1 MKRQKDDKVSL
12 MILRGL
18 IILLLLL
25 FVAPD
30 FAVAARTVRVGIF
43 DNLPMAAWDRESGQA
58 RGIFPEL
65 LEEIARREDWLLEY
79 RPGTFTDCFA
89 WLEEGAV
96 DLVTGV
102 GYSEERDWLYNFSRE
117 SVLSNWGQ
125 LLTRPGAKIDSFL
138 DLQGKTVA
146 IVPSSI
152 FATGPNGLR
161 ELARRLEIEVKFLE
175 VADMSELLPAVIDGR
190 ADVALANRFFLDRLA
205 GDYRLKKSPVLVSPI
220 ELRFVF
226 SLDADESLRHAV
238 DRHLAALK
246 AEPDS
251 LYYRS
256 LAHWIKEDSVVTLPA
271 WLLPTAFGAAGLLVL
286 LAGFALATRFQ
297 VRRKTQE
304 LVLRGEELQ
313 REITERQR
321 AEIAAQG
328 HMIRYRGLF
337 EGAAVSIWD
346 EDLRGVRRAL
356 SALRAEGIADLRAF
370 LAEHPEKILALAGEI
385 QVNDVN
391 EASLRIFRASGK
403 KELIAAL
410 SQTFVEESLPV
421 LAEAL
426 CALWA
431 GAEGFSAEVAMRAL
445 DGTRLTTF
453 ISLPIPHDEE
463 AWSQVSV
470 SILDLTDYQETRKT
484 LRQLER
490 RHQTLV
496 EHSPVGIFY
505 ADRWGK
511 CSYINRR
518 GLAMLG
524 MVQESALGDGW
535 LAAVH
540 YEDRPRVEEAWRRA
554 CEACFP
560 FKEDFRFD
568 RGNGS
573 LAWVMG
579 EAVPER
585 DEAGETIGYIGT
597 LAEITDRIAV
607 EESLRRNE
615 ERLQYIAHHDQ
626 VTGLPNRVLFHSHL
640 RRAIAEV
647 QRSGRMAAILF
658 LDLDRF
664 KTINDSLGHEIGDQV
679 LREVSARLS
688 ACIRKSD
695 LVARFGGDE
704 FVILLEDL
712 RELKDI
718 AHIAEKILRSLPPPI
733 AIPPHVLH
741 VTTSIGIALVPAD
754 GEDVD
759 GLMKAAD
766 VAMYRAKEQGRN
778 NFQFYT
784 PDMNFRA
791 GELLMLETELR
802 KAIDEDQLVLHY
814 QPQVHMASGALV
826 GMEALVRWRHPEQGM
841 VSPGD
846 FIPLAEDSG
855 LILPIGVWVLRTAC
869 AQNRAWQEMGL
880 PPIRVS
886 VNISARQFR
895 QIELVRTVER
905 ILAETGLDP
914 AWLELEITESS
925 IMYDIEAVI
934 QILQELNAMGVRLAI
949 DDFGTGYSSL
959 SYLKRLPVSTLKIDQ
974 SFVRDITTDHND
986 AAIATSVIALARS
999 MGLEVIAEGVEA
1011 PEQMAFLQQ
1020 RGCYRGQGYYFSRP
1034 LAVEEF
1040 TAWYRRAVVK
1050 SEELSAVEG

>member
-1 MKRQKDDKVSL
+1 

-18 IILLLLL
+18 ILLLLL

-30 FAVAARTVRVGIF
+30 FAAAARTVYVGIF
-43 DNLPMAAWDRESGQA
+43 DNLPMAAWDRESRQA

-65 LEEIARREDWLLEY
+65 LEEIARREDWRLEY
-79 RPGTFTDCFA
+79 RPGTFSDCFA
-89 WLEEGAV
+89 WLREGSV
-96 DLVTGV
+96 DLVTGI

-125 LLTRPGAKIDSFL
+125 LLARPGIRIDSIL
-138 DLQGKTVA
+138 DLRGKTVA

-161 ELARRLEIEVKFLE
+161 DLARKLEVEVDFLE
-175 VADMSELLPAVIDGR
+175 VADMSELLPAVLDDR
-190 ADVALANRFFLDRLA
+190 ADAALANRFFLDRLA
-205 GDYRLKKSPVLVSPI
+205 GDYRLRKSPVLVSPI

-226 SLDADESLRHAV
+226 SLDADESLRGTV
-238 DRHLAALK
+238 DRHLTALK

-256 LAHWIKEDSVVTLPA
+256 LARWIKEDPVPTLPV
-271 WLLPTAFGAAGLLVL
+271 WLLPTAVGTAGVLVL

-304 LVLRGEELQ
+304 LVLRGEEL
-313 REITERQR
+313 RSEIAERQR
-321 AEIAAQG
+321 AELAAQG
-328 HMIRYRGLF
+328 HMARYRGLF
-337 EGAAVSIWD
+337 EGAAISIWD
-346 EDLRGVRRAL
+346 EDLRDVRRSLA
-356 SALRAEGIADLRAF
+356 ALRAEGVVDLRAF
-370 LAEHPEKILALAGEI
+370 LAEHPEKILEMAGAI
-385 QVNDVN
+385 CVNDVN
-391 EASLRIFRASGK
+391 EASLRIFRAPGK
-403 KELIAAL
+403 EELIAAL
-410 SQTFVEESLPV
+410 PRTFAEESLPV
-421 LAEAL
+421 VAEAL
-426 CALWA
+426 CAMWR
-431 GAEGFSAEVAMRAL
+431 GAESFSGEVSLRAL
-445 DGTRLTTF
+445 DGKSLATF
-453 ISLPIPHDEE
+453 ISLPIPRSEE
-463 AWSQVSV
+463 GWSQVPV

-505 ADRWGK
+505 ADQRGK

-518 GLAMLG
+518 GLDMLG
-524 MVQESALGDGW
+524 MSQESALGDGW

-540 YEDRPRVEEAWRRA
+540 YEDRPRVEAGWRLA
-554 CEACFP
+554 CEARFP

-585 DEAGETIGYIGT
+585 DEAGEAVGYIGT

-640 RRAIAEV
+640 RRAIAET

-679 LREVSARLS
+679 LREVSARLG
-688 ACIRKSD
+688 ACTRKSD

-704 FVILLEDL
+704 FVILLESL

-718 AHIAEKILRSLPPPI
+718 AHIAEKILHSLPPPI

-754 GEDVD
+754 GEDAD

-791 GELLMLETELR
+791 GELLTMETELR
-802 KAIDEDQLVLHY
+802 RAIDEEQLVLHY

-826 GMEALVRWRHPEQGM
+826 GMEALVRWRHPAQGM

-855 LILPIGVWVLRTAC
+855 LILPIGAWVLRTAC
-869 AQNRAWQEMGL
+869 AQNRAWQKMGL

-895 QIELVRTVER
+895 QIELVRTVAR
-905 ILAETGLDP
+905 ILEETGLDP
-914 AWLELEITESS
+914 DWLELEITESS
-925 IMYDIEAVI
+925 IMYDIDAVI
-934 QILQELNAMGVRLAI
+934 RILQELTAMGVRLAI

-986 AAIATSVIALARS
+986 AAIATSVIALARN
-999 MGLEVIAEGVEA
+999 MGLEVIAEGVESA
-1011 PEQMAFLQQ
+1011 EQMAFLQGQ
-1020 RGCYRGQGYYFSRP
+1020 GCYRGQGYYFSRP

-1040 TAWYRRAVVK
+1040 TSWYRRAVVK
-1050 SEELSAVEG
+1050 PEGRGGEEGK

>member
-1 MKRQKDDKVSL
+1 

-190 ADVALANRFFLDRLA
+190 VDVALANRFFLDRLA

-271 WLLPTAFGAAGLLVL
+271 WLLPTAVGIAGLLVL

-391 EASLRIFRASGK
+391 EASLRIFRAPGK

-640 RRAIAEV
+640 RRAIAEA

-814 QPQVHMASGALV
+814 QPQVHMASGTLV

-1020 RGCYRGQGYYFSRP
+1020 KGCYRGQGYYFSRP

>member
-1 MKRQKDDKVSL
+1 
-12 MILRGL
+12 MILRGF
-18 IILLLLL
+18 ILLLLF

-30 FAVAARTVRVGIF
+30 FAEAARAVRVGIF

-65 LEEIARREDWLLEY
+65 LEEIARREDWRLEY
-79 RPGTFTDCFA
+79 RPGTFSECFA
-89 WLEEGAV
+89 WLDEGTV
-96 DLVTGV
+96 DVVTGV
-102 GYSEERDWLYNFSRE
+102 GYSDERDWIYDFSRE
-117 SVLSNWGQ
+117 TVLSNWGQ
-125 LLTRPGAKIDSFL
+125 LLAKPGVRIESIL

-161 ELARRLEIEVKFLE
+161 ELAKRLEVEVNFLE
-175 VADMSELLPAVIDGR
+175 VADMSEILPAVLDGR

-226 SLDADESLRHAV
+226 SLDADESLRGTV
-238 DRHLAALK
+238 DRHLVALK

-251 LYYRS
+251 FYYRS
-256 LAHWIKEDSVVTLPA
+256 LARWIKEEPTATLPA
-271 WLLPTAFGAAGLLVL
+271 WLLPTAVGTAGLLVL

-297 VRRKTQE
+297 VRRKTRE
-304 LVLRGEELQ
+304 LVQRGEELQ
-313 REITERQR
+313 REIAERQR

-328 HMIRYRGLF
+328 HMARYRGLF

-356 SALRAEGIADLRAF
+356 AALRAEGVADLRAF
-370 LAEHPEKILALAGEI
+370 LAENPEKILELAGEI
-385 QVNDVN
+385 HVNDVN
-391 EASLRIFRASGK
+391 EASLGIFRAPGK

-410 SQTFVEESLPV
+410 PRTFVEESLSV
-421 LAEAL
+421 MAESLCAMWEGADSFSGEVTL
-426 CALWA
+426 CAL
-431 GAEGFSAEVAMRAL
+431 
-445 DGTRLTTF
+445 DGKRLSTF
-453 ISLPIPHDEE
+453 ISLPIPQSEE
-463 AWSQVSV
+463 AWSQVPV

-484 LRQLER
+484 LQQLER

-505 ADRWGK
+505 ADQLGK

-518 GLAMLG
+518 GLDMLG
-524 MVQESALGDGW
+524 MPRELALGEGW

-540 YEDRPRVEEAWRRA
+540 YEDRPRVESAWRHA
-554 CEACFP
+554 CEVFFP

-597 LAEITDRIAV
+597 LSEITDRIAV

-640 RRAIAEV
+640 RRAIAET

-688 ACIRKSD
+688 ACVRKSD

-704 FVILLEDL
+704 FVILLENL

-718 AHIAEKILRSLPPPI
+718 AHIAEKILHSLPPPI

-802 KAIDEDQLVLHY
+802 KALDEEQLVLYY

-841 VSPGD
+841 VPPGD

-855 LILPIGVWVLRTAC
+855 LILPIGAWVLRTAC

-895 QIELVRTVER
+895 QIELVRTVTR
-905 ILAETGLDP
+905 ILEETGLDP

-934 QILQELNAMGVRLAI
+934 RILQELNAMGVRLAI

-1011 PEQMAFLQQ
+1011 PEQMAFLQE

-1034 LAVEEF
+1034 LAAEEF

-1050 SEELSAVEG
+1050 TEAFSGVEG

>member
-1 MKRQKDDKVSL
+1 

-18 IILLLLL
+18 ILLLLL

-30 FAVAARTVRVGIF
+30 FAEAARTVRVGIF
-43 DNLPMAAWDRESGQA
+43 DNLPMAAWDRESRQA

-65 LEEIARREDWLLEY
+65 LEEIARREGWRLEY
-79 RPGTFTDCFA
+79 RPGTFSDCFA
-89 WLEEGAV
+89 WLEEGTV

-102 GYSEERDWLYNFSRE
+102 GYSEERDWLYDFSRE

-125 LLTRPGAKIDSFL
+125 LLAKPGARIESIL

-161 ELARRLEIEVKFLE
+161 ELARRLEIELNFLE
-175 VADMSELLPAVIDGR
+175 VADMSEILPAVFDGR

-205 GDYRLKKSPVLVSPI
+205 GDYRLKKIPVLVSPI

-226 SLDADESLRHAV
+226 SLEADESLRHTV

-256 LAHWIKEDSVVTLPA
+256 LARWIKEDPTASLPT
-271 WLLPTAFGAAGLLVL
+271 WLLPTAVGTAGLLVL

-313 REITERQR
+313 NEIAERQR
-321 AEIAAQG
+321 AEIVAQG

-356 SALRAEGIADLRAF
+356 SALRAEGVADLRAF
-370 LAEHPEKILALAGEI
+370 LAEHPEKILELAGEI

-391 EASLRIFRASGK
+391 EASLRIFRAPGK

-410 SQTFVEESLPV
+410 PRTFVDESRPV
-421 LAEAL
+421 VAEAL
-426 CALWA
+426 CALWE
-431 GAEGFSAEVAMRAL
+431 GAESFSSEVAMRAL

-463 AWSQVSV
+463 AWRQVPV

-505 ADRWGK
+505 ADRRGK

-518 GLAMLG
+518 GLDMLG
-524 MVQESALGDGW
+524 MAQDSALGDGW

-540 YEDRPRVEEAWRRA
+540 YEDRPRVEASWRHA
-554 CEACFP
+554 CEAHFP

-585 DEAGETIGYIGT
+585 DDAGEAIGYIGT
-597 LAEITDRIAV
+597 LSEITDRIAV

-615 ERLQYIAHHDQ
+615 EHLQYIAHHDQ

-640 RRAIAEV
+640 RRAIAEA

-688 ACIRKSD
+688 ACTRKSD

-718 AHIAEKILRSLPPPI
+718 AHIAEKILHSLPPPI
-733 AIPPHVLH
+733 AIAPHVLH

-802 KAIDEDQLVLHY
+802 KAIEEDQLVLYY

-841 VSPGD
+841 VPPGD

-895 QIELVRTVER
+895 QIELVQTVAR
-905 ILAETGLDP
+905 ILEETGLDP
-914 AWLELEITESS
+914 DWLELEITESS

-934 QILQELNAMGVRLAI
+934 QILQELTAMGVRLAI

-986 AAIATSVIALARS
+986 AAIATSVIALARN

-1011 PEQMAFLQQ
+1011 PEQMAFLQEK
-1020 RGCYRGQGYYFSRP
+1020 GCYRGQGYYFSRP
-1034 LAVEEF
+1034 LAAEEF
-1040 TAWYRRAVVK
+1040 TRWYRSAVVRA
-1050 SEELSAVEG
+1050 EEVSRVEG